1 MRFDTRNMTP
11 QQVADAERQLNERM
25 MGRSNQPFTGQPKSP
40 MQPQVQQVQLPMG
53 GFPGMGQ
60 QQMPPMQP
68 QVQQPARQ
76 LSPVRQYL
84 NAMQQYRQGG
94 RQGVMPTYAQFRQPQ
109 PGQQLGGIAGGGT
122 GMPPM
127 PTKSLLEQLGYT
139 PGQQLGGMPGQQLG
153 GMPMS
158 DPFRPQISGG
168 PVGGGFGPGVNNYS
182 APQPMP
188 DPFKPQISGGPIGI
202 AGGGTGMPPI
212 GQPMDQQRQPG
223 MVQSPEMQAYYAQ
236 DAANQAQRSQMMQQ
250 AAMQAGQGA
259 SPMGGTPSYSTA
271 GGAGTT
277 PTGGFG
283 NMMDRFQQV
292 QQLVGP
298 PMSDPFK
305 PQISGGPVGQ
315 PMGVA
320 GGVGTP
326 PQPNQPPMPMK
337 KGGFA
342 AKPVWDK
349 ERPEDL
355 NKPKSQSV
363 KKKKAAKARA
373 KAAGRVYPNLVDNM
387 AAARKKGK

>member
-11 QQVADAERQLNERM
+11 QQIADAERQLNERM
-25 MGRSNQPFTGQPKSP
+25 MGLSNQPFTGLPKSS
-40 MQPQVQQVQLPMG
+40 MQPQVQLPMG

-94 RQGVMPTYAQFRQPQ
+94 RQGVRPTYAQFKQPQ
-109 PGQQLGGIAGGGT
+109 PGQQLNGMGQVVQPQNFGIAGGGT

-139 PGQQLGGMPGQQLG
+139 PGQQLGGMPPMGGQPQQPQQPQQG
-153 GMPMS
+153 GFMDGMFTYTAGPPGS
-158 DPFRPQISGG
+158 SGG
-168 PVGGGFGPGVNNYS
+168 LRYN
-182 APQPMP
+182 PQGMQQ
-188 DPFKPQISGGPIGI
+188 PQ
-202 AGGGTGMPPI
+202 
-212 GQPMDQQRQPG
+212 QPQRQP
-223 MVQSPEMQAYYAQ
+223 MAQ
-236 DAANQAQRSQMMQQ
+236 PYTPNANQI
-250 AAMQAGQGA
+250 
-259 SPMGGTPSYSTA
+259 
-271 GGAGTT
+271 
-277 PTGGFG
+277 
-283 NMMDRFQQV
+283 
-292 QQLVGP
+292 
-298 PMSDPFK
+298 K

-320 GGVGTP
+320 SGVGTP
-326 PQPNQPPMPMK
+326 PQPDQPPMPMK

-355 NKPKSQSV
+355 NKPKSLSV

>member
-1 MRFDTRNMTP
+1 MGGFSSENINYRN
-11 QQVADAERQLNERM
+11 
-25 MGRSNQPFTGQPKSP
+25 P
-40 MQPQVQQVQLPMG
+40 MQPQVQQPMG
-53 GFPGMGQ
+53 GFPGQPQVQQPGMGQQGLPSGMMQHIQQLQ

-94 RQGVMPTYAQFRQPQ
+94 RQGVRPTYAQFKQPQ
-109 PGQQLGGIAGGGT
+109 PGQQLN
-122 GMPPM
+122 GM
-127 PTKSLLEQLGYT
+127 
-139 PGQQLGGMPGQQLG
+139 GQVVQ
-153 GMPMS
+153 
-158 DPFRPQISGG
+158 PQY
-168 PVGGGFGPGVNNYS
+168 F
-182 APQPMP
+182 
-188 DPFKPQISGGPIGI
+188 GI

-212 GQPMDQQRQPG
+212 GQPMSDPFKPQISGGPIGMPLGGMPPIQPMSDPFQPQISG
-223 MVQSPEMQAYYAQ
+223 GPV
-236 DAANQAQRSQMMQQ
+236 
-250 AAMQAGQGA
+250 GQ
-259 SPMGGTPSYSTA
+259 PV
-271 GGAGTT
+271 
-277 PTGGFG
+277 GGFG
-283 NMMDRFQQV
+283 NIMDRVQQV
-292 QQLVGP
+292 QQIMGQQPGMSAIGGGQPMSDPFKPQISGGPVGMPLGGMP
-298 PMSDPFK
+298 PIQPTSDPFK

-355 NKPKSQSV
+355 NKPKSLSV

-373 KAAGRVYPNLVDNM
+373 KAAGRPYPNLVDNM

>member
-11 QQVADAERQLNERM
+11 QQIADANNRYLEQM
-25 MGRSNQPFTGQPKSP
+25 PQPFTGQPKS
-40 MQPQVQQVQLPMG
+40 
-53 GFPGMGQ
+53 
-60 QQMPPMQP
+60 PMQP

-94 RQGVMPTYAQFRQPQ
+94 RQGVRPTYAQFKQPQ
-109 PGQQLGGIAGGGT
+109 L
-122 GMPPM
+122 
-127 PTKSLLEQLGYT
+127 
-139 PGQQLGGMPGQQLG
+139 GQQLGGMPGQPMRPQVQQPGQAPMDVYRQFMATQGQGAFGGGQQPGQQLG
-153 GMPMS
+153 GLPGM
-158 DPFRPQISGG
+158 
-168 PVGGGFGPGVNNYS
+168 GGGG
-182 APQPMP
+182 
-188 DPFKPQISGGPIGI
+188 
-202 AGGGTGMPPI
+202 GMPPI
-212 GQPMDQQRQPG
+212 GQPMDQQRQLG

-236 DAANQAQRSQMMQQ
+236 DAANQALRTQMMQGLQ
-250 AAMQAGQGA
+250 GAGQGP
-259 SPMGGTPSYSTA
+259 SPNSGTPSYSTA

-292 QQLVGP
+292 QQIVGQP
-298 PMSDPFK
+298 LPNPVK
-305 PQISGGPVGQ
+305 PQISGAPVGQ

-355 NKPKSQSV
+355 NKPKSLSV

-373 KAAGRVYPNLVDNM
+373 KAAGRPYPNLVDNM